1 MSLSAKST
9 AEEVTQGVNLTGKT
23 VVITGVNSGL
33 GFETMRVLALRGAKI
48 IALAR
53 TVEKAQQACSKIEGD
68 TFPVAC
74 ELSDWGSVYS
84 AAQTINKLD
93 IPIDI
98 IICNAGIMAPKHLS
112 LAHGLEMQFATNYMG
127 HYILVR
133 RLLDKIKSAQAG
145 RIILLSSDAHKAFVM
160 SGGIDFDNLDA
171 SKGYRP
177 WFFYGQSKM
186 ADLLFAK
193 ALASSLKGSH
203 ASACAV
209 HPGIISTG
217 LGRDSG
223 WLMKILMLATKKQQK
238 TVPQG
243 AATVCWAA
251 THPGLEK
258 YTGHYFSDCAP
269 AKCHKL
275 ANNPALIEKL
285 WRTSESLASTYLQ

>member
-1 MSLSAKST
+1 MSFSAKST
-9 AEEVTQGVNLTGKT
+9 AEEVTQGFNLTGKT

-48 IALAR
+48 IGLAR
-53 TVEKAQQACSKIEGD
+53 TLEKAQQACSKIEGD
-68 TFPVAC
+68 TIPVAC

-84 AAQTINKLD
+84 AAQTINELN

-112 LAHGLEMQFATNYMG
+112 HAHGLEMQFATNYMG

-133 RLLDKIKSAQAG
+133 RLLDKLKSAEAG

-160 SGGIDFDNLDA
+160 PGGIDFDNLDA

-177 WFFYGQSKM
+177 WYFYGQSKM

-193 ALASSLKGSH
+193 ALVSSLKGS
-203 ASACAV
+203 SAAAYAV

-217 LGRDSG
+217 LGRESG
-223 WLMKILMLATKKQQK
+223 WLKKILMFVTKSQQK
-238 TVPQG
+238 TIPQG
-243 AATVCWAA
+243 AATACWVA
-251 THPGLEK
+251 TQPGLEASN
-258 YTGHYFSDCAP
+258 GHYFSDCAP

-275 ANNPALIEKL
+275 ANDSALIEKL
-285 WRTSESLASTYLQ
+285 WRTSESLASAYLN